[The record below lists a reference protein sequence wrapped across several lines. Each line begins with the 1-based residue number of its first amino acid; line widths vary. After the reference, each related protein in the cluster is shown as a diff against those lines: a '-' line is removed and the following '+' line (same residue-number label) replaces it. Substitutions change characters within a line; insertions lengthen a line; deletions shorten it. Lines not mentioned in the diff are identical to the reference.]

1 MFVAGHGKIGN
12 YTDMIDAKIFVDE
25 LINDC
30 INIKHENNIDID
42 QITKIYKQKYSGW
55 RKIEA
60 IESTIQDVIGRL

>member
-1 MFVAGHGKIGN
+1 MANAIKISLADGDFDW
-12 YTDMIDAKIFVDE
+12 YDAKNFVDE

-30 INIKHENNIDID
+30 INIKHENNIDE
-42 QITKIYKQKYSGW
+42 ITKLYQQKYSGW